1 MQSAAAEWSELEAD
15 RSSYLNTAIDCS
27 RLTIPSLIPN
37 SDVDVRTRLND
48 SRPSRSLYQSLG
60 SRGLSNLASKMVN
73 TLIPFNEPFFR
84 LLMDQSKVEE
94 YASQQDGDSESVV
107 TQVDNFLAA
116 TEIGILRKIN
126 KLRVRATLVE
136 AMKHLACGGTGLLYI
151 TERGLR
157 FYGLRSIV
165 GERDRDDNIKRII
178 IRERLS
184 RAYLPQAAQ
193 RRLASEAG
201 GERESRE
208 DYDLYT
214 KITFDPNGGDKEV
227 SWHQEFNEGK
237 VPNTAGFS
245 TFDKSPWITLRLN
258 KVSGSFY
265 GTGLIEE
272 LLGDLTTYNQLSKA
286 ITQAGVGSSKTI
298 FLVNPN
304 GVTRVDAL
312 NSAKNFDFVSG
323 DENDVKALTVG
334 KQSDY
339 QTAISA
345 MQAIERRLNYSF
357 LNAQAVQRDAERVT
371 SEEIKMMVNMLEE
384 TYAGIYTILSDELQ
398 LPLIRRVM
406 HMMKVGGEL
415 QEIPNGLVEPQVT
428 AGADAI
434 GRGSDKQRLI
444 SFFSFVQGA
453 YGPQAATEFT
463 NPIEGIRRAAAA
475 EGIATKGLLVS
486 EQDLE
491 AKRQQ
496 GQQLQLAGE
505 LAKTQTNVAP
515 QPPAAPAGAAPAG
528 AAPA

>member
-1 MQSAAAEWSELEAD
+1 
-15 RSSYLNTAIDCS
+15 
-27 RLTIPSLIPN
+27 
-37 SDVDVRTRLND
+37 
-48 SRPSRSLYQSLG
+48 
-60 SRGLSNLASKMVN
+60 
-73 TLIPFNEPFFR
+73 
-84 LLMDQSKVEE
+84 MDQSKVEE
-94 YASQQDGDSESVV
+94 YANQQGGDMEGIV
-107 TQVDNFLAA
+107 TQVDNFLAS
-116 TEIGILRKIN
+116 TEISILRKIN

-136 AMKHLACGGTGLLYI
+136 AMKHLICGGTGLLYI

-165 GERDRDDNIKRII
+165 GERDRDDNIKKII
-178 IRERLS
+178 IRERLGKS
-184 RAYLPQAAQ
+184 YLPQAAQ
-193 RRLASEAG
+193 RRLAPSAS
-201 GERESRE
+201 GERESDE

-214 KITFDPNGGDKEV
+214 MINYDPNGGDKGV
-227 SWHQEFNEGK
+227 TWHQEFNEAPLRG
-237 VPNTAGFS
+237 TTGFS
-245 TFDKSPWITLRLN
+245 SLDKSPWIPLRLN

-312 NSAKNFDFVSG
+312 NKANNFDFVSG

-339 QTAISA
+339 QTAVSA

-371 SEEIKMMVNMLEE
+371 SEEIKMMVTMLEE
-384 TYAGIYTILSDELQ
+384 TYAGVYTVLSDELQ
-398 LPLIRRVM
+398 LPLIRRIM

-415 QEIPNGLVEPQVT
+415 QEIPDGLVEPQVT

-434 GRGSDKQRLI
+434 GRGSDKQRLV

-486 EQDLE
+486 EKDLE
-491 AKRQQ
+491 DRKRQ

-505 LAKTQTNVAP
+505 LAKNQTNVIP

-528 AAPA
+528 AVTPGAGPVAS